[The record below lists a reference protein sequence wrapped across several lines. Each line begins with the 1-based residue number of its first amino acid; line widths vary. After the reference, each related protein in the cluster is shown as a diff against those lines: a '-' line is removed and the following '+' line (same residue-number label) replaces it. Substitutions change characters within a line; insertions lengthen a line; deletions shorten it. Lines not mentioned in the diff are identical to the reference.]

1 MTNSSKIIQM
11 NIEDI
16 IPYEN
21 NPRINDEAVE
31 KVKNS
36 IKEFGFNS
44 PIILDG
50 ENVIICGHTR
60 LKAAK
65 ELKLKKVPCVV
76 KDDLTPEQVK
86 AYRLADNKVGEL
98 ANWNYEL
105 LDAELAELVDF
116 DMKDFGFLD
125 FNFEPEDDMFETVE
139 PKEKEPEYITCPHCG
154 EKFEKP

>member
-1 MTNSSKIIQM
+1 MKTKHEIVLLPID
-11 NIEDI
+11 EVK
-16 IPYEN
+16 PYEN

-36 IKEFGFNS
+36 IKEFGFTS
-44 PIILDG
+44 PIILD
-50 ENVIICGHTR
+50 ENNVIICGHTR

-65 ELKLKKVPCVV
+65 ELKMSKVPCII

-86 AYRLADNKVGEL
+86 AYRLADNKVGEI

-105 LDAELAELVDF
+105 LDAELATLDF
-116 DMKDFGFLD
+116 DMTEFGFSD
-125 FNFEPEDDMFETVE
+125 AAFEPEDDMFEELE

-154 EKFEKP
+154 KEFEKP